1 MSEREGTEGT
11 GEGDSMSEP
20 KGRGAAWTDERGT
33 SEEGRQRLESGPE
46 ASGKGSGPEASELLI
61 ELPGAVEAGWPD
73 EGVAAHYGDPM
84 REQRA
89 AEQSAAIV
97 DRSNRGVL
105 RITGQDRLSWLH
117 SLTTQHLEGLAA
129 GQAAQA
135 LILSPTGHV
144 EHHLTLADDG
154 TAVWVHVEPGT
165 AGALAEFLESMR
177 FMLRV
182 EVADVSQDYAVL
194 TVLGPAGDDL
204 AAGLDAVAA
213 RVSPGPFG
221 TIDLIVARDLLPEV
235 AGDLLRR
242 GAAAAGMWAFEA
254 LRIAARVPRLGLDT
268 DHRTIPHEV
277 GWIETAVH
285 LNKGCYRGQETVA
298 RVHNLGHPPRRL
310 VFLHLDG
317 SADRLP
323 AHGDPVEL
331 AGDEQ
336 GTTVGFT
343 GSAARHYELGPI
355 GLALVKRTV
364 PVDATLLA
372 GGVAA
377 AQEVVVPPDAG
388 ANVQVT
394 LRRRQVI

>member
-1 MSEREGTEGT
+1 VTEAQT
-11 GEGDSMSEP
+11 RSP
-20 KGRGAAWTDERGT
+20 LLAWD
-33 SEEGRQRLESGPE
+33 
-46 ASGKGSGPEASELLI
+46 
-61 ELPGAVEAGWPD
+61 GAVEAGWPD

-89 AEQSAAIV
+89 AAEAAAVV

-105 RITGQDRLSWLH
+105 RITGPDRLSWLH
-117 SLTTQHLEGLAA
+117 SLTTQSLEGLAA
-129 GQAAQA
+129 GASAQA

-144 EHHLTLADDG
+144 EHHLTLTDDG
-154 TAVWVHVEPGT
+154 ASVWVHVEPGT
-165 AGALAEFLESMR
+165 APALAEFLTSMR

-182 EVADVSQDYAVL
+182 EVADVSGDCAVL
-194 TVLGPAGDDL
+194 TLLGPGT
-204 AAGLDAVAA
+204 AGLDTERDGVHA
-213 RVSPGPFG
+213 RVEPGSFG
-221 TIDLIVARDLLPEV
+221 TMDLVVARDRLAEV
-235 AGDLLRR
+235 AGDLVRR
-242 GAAAAGMWAFEA
+242 GAAPAGMWAFEA

-277 GWIETAVH
+277 GWIEAAVH
-285 LNKGCYRGQETVA
+285 LTKGCYRGQETVA
-298 RVHNLGHPPRRL
+298 RVHNLGRPPRRL

-323 AHGDPVEL
+323 GHGDPVEL
-331 AGDEQ
+331 TSDENRA
-336 GTTVGFT
+336 TVGFT

-364 PVDATLLA
+364 PVEAALLA

-377 AQEVVVPPDAG
+377 AQEVIVPPDAG

-394 LRRRQVI
+394 LRRRQIV